1 MISRSPAVKPRR
13 SDVRTLQNVA
23 FAHFK
28 LRKSNEPTGL
38 QLSRQGLYLPKMA
51 KNAYFEATM
60 TVLGPSIPIILEESK
75 YFGTNISEN
84 HLGTSF
90 ALFFWLDMAPN
101 GPEMPIIGLN
111 DQKGKVWPFF
121 GQRSKLFGE
130 GMW

>member
-1 MISRSPAVKPRR
+1 MSELPQ
-13 SDVRTLQNVA
+13 LQNVA
-23 FAHFK
+23 FALFK

-101 GPEMPIIGLN
+101 GPEMPIIGL
-111 DQKGKVWPFF
+111 K
-121 GQRSKLFGE
+121 
-130 GMW
+130 